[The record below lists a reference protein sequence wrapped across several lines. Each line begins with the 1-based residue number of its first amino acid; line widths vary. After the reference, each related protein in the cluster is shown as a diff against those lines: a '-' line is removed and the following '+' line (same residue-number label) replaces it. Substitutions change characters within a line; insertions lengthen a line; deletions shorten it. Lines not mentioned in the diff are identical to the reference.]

1 MAAPD
6 DALAELD
13 ALLAELPEGR
23 RGLPLA
29 ISVGRLNRVK
39 GMATL
44 TRAWATTPALHD
56 TCNLLVVGGDL
67 TSPSRDEAAELDQ
80 VFAAVPREEAASQ
93 GLLLSGHRP
102 HATVATW
109 LAATL
114 RGRPGLSAPGG
125 VYVSASLKEEFGLA
139 ILEAMAASLV
149 VVAPDGGGPATY
161 VEPGVTGI
169 LTDTSSSGALASAVL
184 EALALARSPQTLM
197 AQKRA
202 LATLR
207 ERFSIDT
214 MADALACVYAGASG
228 RATDATRETAP
239 PEASAHGGR
248 PATTHSATHPAT
260 RVARSSTGAAS

>member
-1 MAAPD
+1 
-6 DALAELD
+6 
-13 ALLAELPEGR
+13 
-23 RGLPLA
+23 
-29 ISVGRLNRVK
+29 
-39 GMATL
+39 
-44 TRAWATTPALHD
+44 
-56 TCNLLVVGGDL
+56 
-67 TSPSRDEAAELDQ
+67 
-80 VFAAVPREEAASQ
+80 VPREEAASQ

-248 PATTHSATHPAT
+248 PATTHSATHPAA